1 MGKLRNI
8 IDKKYLTIKLKSI
21 KFFLLCI
28 CLFAPI
34 FIYFN
39 SSITK
44 YVQELGN
51 FSISKFL
58 RLNLEKINITGNDN
72 ITHKE
77 IVDKIKINR
86 NISIFSINLNDLEKQ
101 ILELGLVKS
110 VHIERILPSTL
121 NIEIIEKK
129 PIGIIQTKSTYQL
142 ITANGSIVN
151 FEKIDKFKNL
161 PIFVGKNVQYNAHE
175 ILKILSD
182 VNFKEDIW
190 SIKYINERRWN
201 LNLKKGVKILLPE
214 KNIINALNLIIKIQ
228 QKYKI
233 LDGNFAEVDIRNPNQ
248 IIFEPL
254 INSLVLKDGL

>member
-1 MGKLRNI
+1 MIRRTLYFVI
-8 IDKKYLTIKLKSI
+8 
-21 KFFLLCI
+21 FFL
-28 CLFAPI
+28 
-34 FIYFN
+34 
-39 SSITK
+39 
-44 YVQELGN
+44 
-51 FSISKFL
+51 
-58 RLNLEKINITGNDN
+58 
-72 ITHKE
+72 
-77 IVDKIKINR
+77 IV
-86 NISIFSINLNDLEKQ
+86 
-101 ILELGLVKS
+101 
-110 VHIERILPSTL
+110 
-121 NIEIIEKK
+121 
-129 PIGIIQTKSTYQL
+129 
-142 ITANGSIVN
+142 SIVYLN
-151 FEKIDKFKNL
+151 FFGIKTDKFKNL